1 MSDIIP
7 ALARPGE
14 SPPSPGRFASC
25 KPPSA
30 APAAGRQTRM
40 TPSVSLAARKGAGG
54 RGGAGA
60 VPGRGEGALGTGHI
74 LLTHGA
80 NKRPRDLSLASKGV
94 VTQSRREAQRMT
106 GNAPI
111 GCGVM
116 RRSRAGDALPREE
129 MGAGVACAERPRASP
144 GREAA
149 VPRRRRQIHV
159 EIREQVSPP
168 APAGRR
174 WRGGSKR
181 GKDLRGFDSLRVS
194 MKDSDGR
201 TAKFSLACAFSES
214 DVGGFRATG

>member
-1 MSDIIP
+1 MTSSPRSP
-7 ALARPGE
+7 ARESRRRRSAVLHPVNRPARRP
-14 SPPSPGRFASC
+14 RR
-25 KPPSA
+25 
-30 APAAGRQTRM
+30 GRQTRM

-60 VPGRGEGALGTGHI
+60 VPGRCRGEGALGTGHI

-94 VTQSRREAQRMT
+94 VTHSRREAQRMT

-149 VPRRRRQIHV
+149 VPRRRRQVHV

-181 GKDLRGFDSLRVS
+181 GKDFRGFDSLRVS
-194 MKDSDGR
+194 MKD
-201 TAKFSLACAFSES
+201 
-214 DVGGFRATG
+214 

>member
-1 MSDIIP
+1 MTSSPRSP
-7 ALARPGE
+7 ARGSRRRRPAVLHPVNRPARRP
-14 SPPSPGRFASC
+14 RR
-25 KPPSA
+25 
-30 APAAGRQTRM
+30 GRQTRM

-94 VTQSRREAQRMT
+94 VTHSRREAQRMT

-149 VPRRRRQIHV
+149 VPRRRRQVHV

-168 APAGRR
+168 APRR
-174 WRGGSKR
+174 PEVAWREQTREGSPR
-181 GKDLRGFDSLRVS
+181 I
-194 MKDSDGR
+194 
-201 TAKFSLACAFSES
+201 
-214 DVGGFRATG
+214 